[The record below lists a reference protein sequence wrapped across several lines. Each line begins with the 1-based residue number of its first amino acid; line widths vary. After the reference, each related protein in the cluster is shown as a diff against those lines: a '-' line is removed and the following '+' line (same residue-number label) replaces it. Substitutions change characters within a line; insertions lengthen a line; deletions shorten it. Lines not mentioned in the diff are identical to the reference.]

1 MWYIW
6 IISSGIISI
15 ISVIILYILNKDINN
30 NTDYRSTFLTIM
42 LVSLFILSFSKMTK
56 QEIVPDIT
64 NIPSININNKAP
76 F

>member
-15 ISVIILYILNKDINN
+15 ISVIILYILNKDNINH

-56 QEIVPDIT
+56 QEIVPI
-64 NIPSININNKAP
+64 
-76 F
+76 